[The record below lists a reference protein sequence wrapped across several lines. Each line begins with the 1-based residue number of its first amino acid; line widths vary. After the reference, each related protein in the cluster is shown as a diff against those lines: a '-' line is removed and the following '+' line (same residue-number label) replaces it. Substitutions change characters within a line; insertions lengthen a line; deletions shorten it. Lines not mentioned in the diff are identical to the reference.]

1 MERGREVKGR
11 VLAEARELAAAGEKE
26 RAAAKDAAK
35 GAAKGAAKAGVRDVA
50 ESPVRDR
57 DSAGE
62 KNNKQQTVKI
72 GFRQPEEL
80 AAKKGAL
87 RCQVE
92 IERVRWEWGQ

>member
-35 GAAKGAAKAGVRDVA
+35 GAAKAGVRDVA
-50 ESPVRDR
+50 EGPVRDR

-62 KNNKQQTVKI
+62 KNNKQRRFV
-72 GFRQPEEL
+72 FCQPEEL
-80 AAKKGAL
+80 FSKKGAL
-87 RCQVE
+87 RCQAE
-92 IERVRWEWGQ
+92 IERVRWEWDR